1 MGLIAEFRGGFFHT
15 SVLFFIQATLF
26 HTIFINTSKW
36 SVLWLCTLSPLGP
49 GTPVTPSGPRSPWRW
64 KRLYFRNEIEKSSF
78 DPLKWR
84 SLPWG
89 RLCLVCPDLQ
99 HLLPNPKRL
108 KTITDDYETIVWNEV
123 WTKPGKV
130 YLWSWW
136 SSWSSRPGFSQHTWT
151 TRSTTEPGKTRRTYR
166 TLITHTM

>member
-108 KTITDDYETIVWNEV
+108 KTITDDYKTIVWNEV
-123 WTKPGKV
+123 WTKPGKFTCGPGDPADPV
-130 YLWSWW
+130 GPGSP
-136 SSWSSRPGFSQHTWT
+136 STPERPARPRNPGKPGGP
-151 TRSTTEPGKTRRTYR
+151 TEPW
-166 TLITHTM
+166 